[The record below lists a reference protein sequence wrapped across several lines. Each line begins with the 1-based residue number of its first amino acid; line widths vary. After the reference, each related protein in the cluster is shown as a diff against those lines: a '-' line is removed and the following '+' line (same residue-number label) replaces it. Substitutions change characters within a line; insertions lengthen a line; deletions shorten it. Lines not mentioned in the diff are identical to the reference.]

1 MREEEI
7 INYDQIKYLGDKI
20 RKDLQDINLL
30 RQTAHIDAQNFSFY
44 NNYLLN
50 RINTNI
56 EKLIKEEQNN
66 D

>member
-1 MREEEI
+1 MSELEARKYTSMQNLRYEI
-7 INYDQIKYLGDKI
+7 RQDME
-20 RKDLQDINLL
+20 DINLL
-30 RQTAHIDAQNFSFY
+30 RQTAHIDARNFNFY

-56 EKLIKEEQNN
+56 EQLINKEKEN

>member
-1 MREEEI
+1 MKNNAKIQRLIDEI
-7 INYDQIKYLGDKI
+7 RQDME
-20 RKDLQDINLL
+20 DINLL
-30 RQTAHIDAQNFSFY
+30 RQTAYIDTGNFNFY